1 MDLTTIYLL
10 TVLPDIGHALV
21 AWSVIGFIISAIA
34 LGVFWIA
41 GEEYSTYDSEKRQE
55 ICKRYFRHR
64 NIAIACVAFFV
75 GLNLLAS
82 AVPDRKQM
90 MVIAGMYFGSNIE
103 GIKDLPP
110 NIVKAVNSALEQF
123 SEKKKD
129 Q

>member
-10 TVLPDIGHALV
+10 TILPDIGHALIW
-21 AWSVIGFIISAIA
+21 WSFLGFVVSAFALII
-34 LGVFWIA
+34 FWIA
-41 GEEYSTYDSEKRQE
+41 GEEAASYDSETRVAAG
-55 ICKRYFRHR
+55 KRYFRGR
-64 NIAIACVAFFV
+64 NIAITCVAFFV
-75 GLNLLAS
+75 GLNLVAN

-90 MVIAGMYFGSNIE
+90 LIIAGMYFGSNIE